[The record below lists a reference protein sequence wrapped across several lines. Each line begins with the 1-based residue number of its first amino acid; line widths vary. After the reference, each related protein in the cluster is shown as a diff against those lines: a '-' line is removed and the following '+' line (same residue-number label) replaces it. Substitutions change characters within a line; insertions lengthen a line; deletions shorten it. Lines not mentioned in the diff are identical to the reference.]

1 MHRKASEVGRRARR
15 QRFAALVRQA
25 LKELPDPVQAM
36 LDNVAVIVQDEPTGE
51 QLTGMTSA
59 DDGELFGLYQ
69 GIPLAQR
76 DSNYSLVTPDRIT
89 VFQGPLERAFATR
102 EEIREQVR
110 LTVLHELAHHLGFDE
125 DQLEG
130 MGLA

>member
-15 QRFAALVRQA
+15 QRFAALVQQA
-25 LKELPDPVQAM
+25 LKDLPDPVQAM

-51 QLTGMTSA
+51 QLNGMSSA

-89 VFQGPLERAFATR
+89 IFQGPLERAFATR

>member
-1 MHRKASEVGRRARR
+1 
-15 QRFAALVRQA
+15 
-25 LKELPDPVQAM
+25 M
-36 LDNVAVIVQDEPTGE
+36 LDNVAVIVQDEPTDE
-51 QLTGMTSA
+51 QLRDTAGD

-110 LTVLHELAHHLGFDE
+110 VTVLHELAHHLGFDE

>member
-1 MHRKASEVGRRARR
+1 MHRKASEVGQRARR

-25 LKELPDPVQAM
+25 LKDLPDPVQAM

>member
-1 MHRKASEVGRRARR
+1 M
-15 QRFAALVRQA
+15 
-25 LKELPDPVQAM
+25 QAM
-36 LDNVAVIVQDEPTGE
+36 LDNVAVIVQDEPTDE
-51 QLTGMTSA
+51 QLRDTAGA

-89 VFQGPLERAFATR
+89 LFQGPLERAFATR

-110 LTVLHELAHHLGFDE
+110 VTVLHELAHHLGFDE

>member
-36 LDNVAVIVQDEPTGE
+36 LDNVAVIVQDEPTDE
-51 QLTGMTSA
+51 QLKDMAGS
-59 DDGELFGLYQ
+59 DGGELFGLYQ

-89 VFQGPLERAFATR
+89 LFQGPLERAFATR